1 MPMLFPVGL
10 WQRRHAEGGGQQ
22 VRFGRWPGQR
32 EPVLILAGGVHGL
45 SFGKGV
51 NGRGCQPVLS
61 QGWTGVVD
69 REQVWQE
76 RIGSAVKV
84 RLGAAA
90 IVAEP
95 VVLELLVQFVF
106 QGRRTATCPS
116 VTLDARWWCG
126 DTVQVLDT
134 GFNRHRDTFRTHQWS
149 WTICKSRR
157 KV

>member
-1 MPMLFPVGL
+1 MRFG
-10 WQRRHAEGGGQQ
+10 RR
-22 VRFGRWPGQR
+22 GRWPGQR
-32 EPVLILAGGVHGL
+32 EVTRGVVPVLILAGGVHGL

-51 NGRGCQPVLS
+51 NGRGRQPVLS

-106 QGRRTATCPS
+106 QGRRTATCPR
-116 VTLDARWWCG
+116 VTLDALWWCG
-126 DTVQVLDT
+126 DAVQVLDA